1 MLWRKIEGELAAWKA
16 NRTRQA
22 LLVTGARQVGKTTAV
37 RAFAEREYRSLAEV
51 NFYGNP
57 VAVETVSRATSAD
70 DLLMRL
76 SVLSGQTIVP
86 GETLLFLD
94 EVQECRD
101 LVTWVKFL
109 AEGTGQDMVLSG
121 SLLGIDAFSHVRSLP
136 VGFLQKA
143 RMHPLDFEEF
153 CRAEGLPPEA
163 WRLME
168 GAVRAAEPVPGYLH
182 DRLME
187 LFRLYVLVG
196 GMPDAV
202 QAHVDSRQIGPVRN
216 AQRAVFDMYEDDIS
230 KYVADPVEARQ
241 VRMVYE
247 SIPGQLNA
255 PSKRFKYARLGKN
268 LRFANMETAFDWLSA
283 AGVAIEATR
292 VGEPSFPLGLSE
304 DRGSLKLFMG
314 DVGVLTSRLMGDVA
328 LDVLNGATAINYGSI
343 FENAVAQELA
353 AHGLAPHYYFSKRKG
368 EVDFVVEDP
377 DTGEVALIEV
387 KSGKDYKR
395 HSALNNLLAD
405 PGVAGRAPRAA
416 VLCDGNV
423 ERGEGR
429 VYLPVYA
436 VSLLR
441 RSGGGILP

>member
-1 MLWRKIEGELAAWKA
+1 MLWRKIDEELAHWKA
-16 NRTRQA
+16 NRTKQA

-37 RAFAEREYRSLAEV
+37 RAFAAREYRSLAEV
-51 NFYGNP
+51 NFYENP
-57 VAVETVSRATSAD
+57 AAVETVSRANGAD

-76 SVLSGQTIVP
+76 SVLSGSTIVP

-94 EVQECRD
+94 EIQECRD
-101 LVTWVKFL
+101 LATWVKFL
-109 AEGTGQDMVLSG
+109 SERTGQDTVLSG

-136 VGFLQKA
+136 VGFLQKT

-163 WRLME
+163 WRLMAD
-168 GAVRAAEPVPGYLH
+168 AVRAAEPVPGYLH

-202 QAHVDSRQIGPVRN
+202 QAHVGSHQIGPVRN
-216 AQRAVFDMYEDDIS
+216 AQRAVFDLYEDDIS
-230 KYVADPVEARQ
+230 KYVEDPVEARQ

-255 PSKRFKYARLGKN
+255 PSKRFKYARLGRS

-283 AGVAIEATR
+283 SGVAIEATR
-292 VGEPSFPLGLSE
+292 VGEPAFPLGLTE

-314 DVGVLTSRLMGDVA
+314 DVGVLTSRLMGNVA
-328 LDVLNGATAINYGSI
+328 LDVLNGSTAINYGSI
-343 FENAVAQELA
+343 FENAVAQELV
-353 AHGLAPHYYFSKRKG
+353 AHGFAPHYYYSKRRG

-377 DTGEVALIEV
+377 DTGRVALIEV

-395 HSALNNLLAD
+395 HSALSNLLAD
-405 PGVAGRAPRAA
+405 PGAAGGAPRAV

-429 VYLPVYA
+429 TYLPVYA

-441 RSGGGILP
+441 RGGIPS